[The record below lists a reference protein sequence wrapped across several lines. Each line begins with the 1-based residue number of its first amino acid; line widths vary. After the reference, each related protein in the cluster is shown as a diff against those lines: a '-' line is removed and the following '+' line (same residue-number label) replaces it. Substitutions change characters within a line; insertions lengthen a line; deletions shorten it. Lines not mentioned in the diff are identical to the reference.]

1 MRKWTKL
8 WLAAMTAVSLNASAL
23 SDVNA
28 ETTTVDETSFEV
40 NGQQFDLYESIY
52 PQVEFEIGEG
62 ESIHDRIILN
72 EDTLFAS
79 VDDALYVSNPGSNFE
94 FVNEITGGKSY
105 RDLSTFAWLYLI
117 YDNGDMQI
125 ISPAVASADLLD
137 TFSLEEL
144 VEAQYQDI
152 NFKLH

>member
-8 WLAAMTAVSLNASAL
+8 WLAAMTAVSLNAPTL
-23 SDVNA
+23 NVVQA

-79 VDDALYVSNPGSNFE
+79 VDD
-94 FVNEITGGKSY
+94 
-105 RDLSTFAWLYLI
+105 
-117 YDNGDMQI
+117 
-125 ISPAVASADLLD
+125 
-137 TFSLEEL
+137 
-144 VEAQYQDI
+144 
-152 NFKLH
+152 